1 MALTDTEK
9 PVDEQVVDIQIDG
22 IKKQRFRINGDPK
35 SIIELN
41 ISDLSISDRLEK
53 GYKKLQDEMSNIA
66 SISEDDDKLSEKMAQ
81 ANKVM
86 CEWIDYI
93 FDSPVSAVLC
103 KSGTMY
109 DPYNGMFRYEHIID
123 SLTKLYT
130 DNINDE
136 YKKLKAR
143 VQKYTEKYVGK
154 KSGRSK
160 R

>member
-1 MALTDTEK
+1 MALTDNEK
-9 PVDEQVVDIQIDG
+9 NIDEQVVDIQIDA
-22 IKKQRFRINGDPK
+22 IKKQKFRINGDPK

-41 ISDLSISDRLEK
+41 ISDLGISDRLEE
-53 GYKKLQDEMSNIA
+53 GYKKLKEEMTHIA
-66 SISEDDDKLSEKMAQ
+66 SLPDDENLSEKMAQ

-86 CEWIDYI
+86 CDWIDYI
-93 FDSPVSAVLC
+93 FDSPVSKVVC

-109 DPYNGMFRYEHIID
+109 DPYDGMFRYEHIID

-136 YKKLKAR
+136 YKKLKKR
-143 VQKYTEKYVGK
+143 VEKHTEKYVGK